1 MAKST
6 VSKKSASKKSA
17 GKKASQSTTRKT
29 TSKAKVS
36 KPTSGKG
43 YTLAHVTHEAVEQIG
58 GIGTVLEGLMISP
71 EYKSRVDRSILI
83 GPMGG
88 HVHVPNPNL
97 RLGEMGKVLYSS
109 VDGIDELGL
118 ADKFQPIEWAF

>member
-1 MAKST
+1 MAKSA
-6 VSKKSASKKSA
+6 KKPALKKPA
-17 GKKASQSTTRKT
+17 KKT
-29 TSKAKVS
+29 TTKKPAPKATTPKV
-36 KPTSGKG
+36 PANG

-71 EYKSRVDRSILI
+71 EYKKRVGRSILI

-97 RLGEMGKVLYSS
+97 RLGEMG
-109 VDGIDELGL
+109 
-118 ADKFQPIEWAF
+118 